1 MRTIALLI
9 TLLNT
14 YSLFAQDTPAKVQPT
29 IMVIPTVKADQD
41 LRSVL
46 EEDLN
51 LRVAVAEVKSGFD
64 QQEISTIDFVAKL
77 RQMQK
82 DDLFSTNTQ
91 RSVKQEMIEQSGAD
105 IYVEVESQVILT
117 DKGNSVT
124 LILSAY
130 DAVSGKV
137 VANKVANSPKFYTEN
152 YEKLTQKAAGL
163 ILDDFVS
170 EVQKEF
176 EKMNFE
182 GQSIAINFDFAT
194 SSVLNMNSEI
204 GTDMELLS
212 DLLERWMEDNAF
224 KGYYHIQGITTTKM
238 IFDEVRI
245 PLLESKTQRRYTP
258 SRFGRQLRRY
268 LRSLELSPT
277 LDIQGNKLFVTFN

>member
-1 MRTIALLI
+1 MRAI
-9 TLLNT
+9 TLLFT
-14 YSLFAQDTPAKVQPT
+14 LLIAYSSFAQGIQTKVQPT
-29 IMVIPTVKADQD
+29 IMVIPTVKAGQD

-46 EEDLN
+46 DDDLN

-64 QQEISTIDFVAKL
+64 QKEISTIDFVAKI

-82 DDLFSTNTQ
+82 DDLIYANTQ
-91 RSVKQEMIEQSGAD
+91 SSVKQDVIEQSGAD

-170 EVQKEF
+170 EVQQEF
-176 EKMNFE
+176 EKMNLE
-182 GQSIAINFDFAT
+182 GQSIAISFEFA
-194 SSVLNMNSEI
+194 SSSNLDMNTEI
-204 GTDMELLS
+204 GTESELLS
-212 DLLERWMEDNAF
+212 DVLERWMEENAF
-224 KGYYHIQGITTTKM
+224 NGYYHIQGITATKM

-258 SRFGRQLRRY
+258 SRFGRELRRY
-268 LRSLELSPT
+268 LRTLDLSAI
-277 LDIQGNKLFVTFN
+277 LDIQGNKIFVTFN